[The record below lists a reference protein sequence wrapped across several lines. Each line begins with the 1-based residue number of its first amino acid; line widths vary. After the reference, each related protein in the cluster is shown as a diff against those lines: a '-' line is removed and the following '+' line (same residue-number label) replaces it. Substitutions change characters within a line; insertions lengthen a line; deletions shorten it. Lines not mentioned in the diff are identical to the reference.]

1 MKGNGFVYKDWQKR
15 GMCFPKVKYLVAP
28 EWKRKKEIGK
38 NINGYIYIE
47 SCSRFVERI
56 LFIVRSR
63 LIEVNRIIYEFLKCA
78 LQYTHKKPRV

>member
-1 MKGNGFVYKDWQKR
+1 MD
-15 GMCFPKVKYLVAP
+15 
-28 EWKRKKEIGK
+28 
-38 NINGYIYIE
+38 IYIE